1 LRKDVLVY
9 SSGPLQQDIPVMG
22 EVRAVLYVS
31 SSTPDADLALKL
43 VDVSPTGEAFNL
55 YDTIL
60 RLRYRDDITKLRLM
74 VPGQIYRVELSGIV
88 TGNDFL
94 PGYQLRIEI
103 AGSNFPLFERNLQTG
118 GKNYDETA
126 PQTAT
131 IKVYHDREHASYVE
145 VTVAGK

>member
-1 LRKDVLVY
+1 MLVY
-9 SSGPLQQDIPVMG
+9 STGPLQQDIAAMG
-22 EVRAVLYVS
+22 EIRAVLYIS

-43 VDVSPTGEAFNL
+43 VDVSPNGEAFNL
-55 YDTIL
+55 YDTML
-60 RLRYRDDITKLRLM
+60 RLRYRDDITKPKMM

-94 PGYQLRIEI
+94 PGHQLRIEI

-118 GKNYDETA
+118 GKNYDETV
-126 PQTAT
+126 PQSAT

-145 VTVAGK
+145 VSVAPEN